1 MNLQANF
8 TKKNNEEFTV
18 KSGFL
23 APPMVRP
30 NSPRPQ
36 RASTPTETTCIS
48 LSTGNCIRLETG
60 GLLKKDMPTTNS
72 K

>member
-1 MNLQANF
+1 MNLQANYS
-8 TKKNNEEFTV
+8 KKKNEEFTV
-18 KSGFL
+18 KAGHL

-36 RASTPTETTCIS
+36 RANTPTETTCVS

-60 GLLKKDMPTTNS
+60 GLIKKEMSTTNA